1 MIEMIIGM
9 VTSVRLPQAFIPWSR
24 SALWLANRTVGLLR
38 CSYQRILIGRRPTVW
53 YDTRGV
59 SDTGHLSWLDGFM
72 SALFWWTESYTAEL
86 IDSEL
91 ATNDCESTDQVQQ
104 PSGRTTDTFVGH
116 VRPKNTN
123 TSKLEPQI
131 QV

>member
-53 YDTRGV
+53 YDMRGV
-59 SDTGHLSWLDGFM
+59 SDTGHLS
-72 SALFWWTESYTAEL
+72 
-86 IDSEL
+86 
-91 ATNDCESTDQVQQ
+91 
-104 PSGRTTDTFVGH
+104 
-116 VRPKNTN
+116 
-123 TSKLEPQI
+123 
-131 QV
+131 